1 MPDAVL
7 QTLIDVFRE
16 LEGGQDMALNVVKAN
31 ALKTEGKSLIVYG
44 HAGIGKTHALGTLP
58 EGKTL
63 VVDLDRGTE
72 TIAATGHDVV
82 QPASRAELDEV
93 LDGLEDGSLK
103 YLFVAIDSL
112 SELEKLLQTG
122 RKVAKGKEFLSM
134 REYGESAEII
144 RELMRKFRDL
154 RQKGVNVV
162 FTCLE
167 QILDVQVSESE
178 VRTMSAPM
186 LTKKFSLEACGLVDM
201 VARLSANPNTGKR
214 ELRFVGD
221 DTFVAKTR
229 VAAVEAVEPPDLTRL
244 YRKIYGIKQPPA
256 KPGAEAKADAKAE
269 ADAKAKPG
277 AKAGSDAK
285 GKPGPPPKRKA
296 PAKAEP
302 GGEAP
307 SGPEAEEAETPQ
319 TGPEAGG

>member
-1 MPDAVL
+1 MPDIVME
-7 QTLIDVFRE
+7 TLIDIFRE
-16 LEGGQDMALNVVKAN
+16 LEGERTVALNILKAD

-63 VVDLDRGTE
+63 IVDLDRGTE
-72 TIAATGHDVV
+72 TIAATSHDVV

-93 LDGLEDGSLK
+93 LEGLKDGSLK
-103 YLFVAIDSL
+103 YIFVAIDSL

-154 RQKGVNVV
+154 RQSGINVV

-201 VARLSANPNTGKR
+201 VAHMAVNPNTGKR
-214 ELRFVGD
+214 ELHFVGD

-229 VAAVEAVEPPDLTRL
+229 VAAVDPVEEPNLTRL
-244 YRKIYGIKQPPA
+244 YRKIYGIKPPPA
-256 KPGAEAKADAKAE
+256 KPKPETKAE
-269 ADAKAKPG
+269 SKTK
-277 AKAGSDAK
+277 AKAG
-285 GKPGPPPKRKA
+285 PPPAKRQA
-296 PAKAEP
+296 PPEP
-302 GGEAP
+302 DPGEAP
-307 SGPEAEEAETPQ
+307 APEPEPDAPEPPQPEQAADETPAA
-319 TGPEAGG
+319 ESA